1 MAHVINLNQSEEV
14 RFKFI
19 EQEPNMAYLL
29 DLKQSKYKYQFY
41 NAFEWYIYHGI
52 VGSGH
57 TINATLKPSVG

>member
-29 DLKQSKYKYQFY
+29 DLKQSKYKYQY
-41 NAFEWYIYHGI
+41 TMLSNGIYTMELLVPVIQLTQH
-52 VGSGH
+52 
-57 TINATLKPSVG
+57 